1 MPRKIKVVDVVT
13 DNSDETAT
21 NNTVRQLEPISEEDK
36 QTDTVEVLESNETQN
51 AVVQEKAEPTVE
63 EAREVQDIEEVPK
76 TKVRTNELHECPK
89 CGKFMTLKTLKYTH
103 EKTCGIVREPPP
115 KKEKPAPKP
124 RGRPKKENTPAEA
137 EEVEVEE
144 TPAPEPAP
152 QLPKPAPKLLPTLTP
167 EPVKSFEELRRE
179 RLRERVKRRSE
190 SIHKLFLQPFLI
202 NLFNFYIIYYI

>member
-1 MPRKIKVVDVVT
+1 MPRKIKVVDVVDS
-13 DNSDETAT
+13 DNNEAVGESAQQPELVQE
-21 NNTVRQLEPISEEDK
+21 NNE
-36 QTDTVEVLESNETQN
+36 QTDTVDAPTNVEIQSAETKEEVKQTAETD
-51 AVVQEKAEPTVE
+51 KHVE
-63 EAREVQDIEEVPK
+63 EVGK

-103 EKTCGIVREPPP
+103 EKTCGIVRETPP

-144 TPAPEPAP
+144 TQPPKPAP
-152 QLPKPAPKLLPTLTP
+152 QPPKPAPKLAPTLTP

-179 RLRERVKRRSE
+179 RLRERVKHRSE
-190 SIHKLFLQPFLI
+190 NIHKLFLQAF
-202 NLFNFYIIYYI
+202 